1 MHTIPEG
8 ENRMKLRKFRIPC
21 PIPSLRGTK
30 IAVTADL
37 HGRDGSTAL
46 DILAGE
52 LPELICA
59 PGDILQET
67 DRYSVRECFNRKGLD
82 FLAGCR
88 KIAPVYYSIGNH
100 ERGMNDENRA
110 ILADA
115 GIHLLDNTWTPYGVL
130 TIGGLTS
137 GYTSGLP
144 KQRNTPPPDTS
155 FVKKFAMQKGFKL
168 LLCHHPEYWPA
179 YIRETSI
186 NLTVSGHAHGGQ
198 WQIPFTNQGIYAPGQ
213 HLFPKYTS
221 GVYQNRLAVSRGMA
235 NTVPVPRFFNP
246 CEMLLLELV

>member
-1 MHTIPEG
+1 
-8 ENRMKLRKFRIPC
+8 MKLRKFRIPC

-37 HGRDGSTAL
+37 HSRDGRKAL
-46 DILAGE
+46 EILTEE
-52 LPELICA
+52 LPEIICA
-59 PGDILQET
+59 PGDIMQET
-67 DRYSVRECFNRKGLD
+67 DRYSARECFNQNGLE
-82 FLAGCR
+82 FLTECR

-115 GIHLLDNTWTPYGVL
+115 GIHLLDNTWTLYGGL
-130 TIGGLTS
+130 TIGGLSS
-137 GYTSGLP
+137 GYMSGVP
-144 KQRNTPPPDTS
+144 KQRNTPPPDVS
-155 FVKKFAMQKGFKL
+155 FVRKFAMQKGFRL

-179 YIRETSI
+179 YIRETDI

-198 WQIPFTNQGIYAPGQ
+198 WQIPLTNQGIYAPGQ

-221 GVYQNRLAVSRGMA
+221 GIYENRLAVSRGMA

-246 CEMLLLELV
+246 REMLLLELV